1 MARLT
6 RLCIPGALHLVSIKG
21 NNQQAFAQTPEDFA
35 YLHALWMQES
45 TRHGVKVHG
54 YVFLPASMQVMLT
67 PIDVQ
72 SMAKCM
78 QAVGRVYVSWFNK
91 KYKRT
96 GTLWQGRFRSTVL
109 DADAWLLATLMYLDW
124 APVRAA
130 LVDTAS
136 EHVWGSY
143 GHYSGKV
150 RDPMVQAPEGIWR
163 LGNTPFARE
172 KQYAEM
178 VQNGPTG
185 AEVVQI
191 TSALESG
198 WPLGDP
204 QFVANLQSL
213 TKRRLSPLRPGRPK
227 KTA

>member
-1 MARLT
+1 
-6 RLCIPGALHLVSIKG
+6 
-21 NNQQAFAQTPEDFA
+21 
-35 YLHALWMQES
+35 
-45 TRHGVKVHG
+45 
-54 YVFLPASMQVMLT
+54 
-67 PIDVQ
+67 
-72 SMAKCM
+72 
-78 QAVGRVYVSWFNK
+78 
-91 KYKRT
+91 
-96 GTLWQGRFRSTVL
+96 
-109 DADAWLLATLMYLDW
+109 LDW

-136 EHVWGSY
+136 AHVWGSY

-198 WPLGDP
+198 WPLGGP